1 MEVILGIVGA
11 VTTWLLS
18 TGLFVLLDNLFSLT
32 EKMHWMALVFF
43 GVPVLLAL
51 IAYYASPTLFSVLGK
66 LLWGAVTKAKQ
77 RNKNGQM
84 NRDNSDA
91 IDGTPTH
98 PITTEKKSVS
108 HIKKTKQ
115 TAPPDWMPKIRKSS
129 YFYTPGIK
137 DGCPLI
143 YFYPNVFLTD
153 LDVEFFDEIC
163 ESGDFSV
170 DATPNEDGGINI
182 EKNGKFVGKTE
193 KFGKMLS
200 DWQAKNE
207 PTVFGISETREGKEA
222 VALGFY
228 RDTEGK
234 LSGCKME
241 TVRLVK
247 NRSSDLQFALSL
259 LDDGEAL
266 TCSDDY
272 IEETGSLVV
281 FSAKHR
287 EVGSLPKKFNKIYAE
302 NGISGIYVDHVDED
316 ENEKFT
322 GFVRVYW

>member
-11 VTTWLLS
+11 VATWLLS

-32 EKMHWMALVFF
+32 EKMHWMALLFF
-43 GVPVLLAL
+43 GIPILLAWL
-51 IAYYASPTLFSVLGK
+51 AYYASPALFSILGE
-66 LLWGAVTKAKQ
+66 LLRGAVTKAKQ
-77 RNKNGQM
+77 RNKNEQM
-84 NRDNSDA
+84 NCDNTDT
-91 IDGTPTH
+91 IDGIPTS
-98 PITTEKKSVS
+98 PIITGKKSAS
-108 HIKKTKQ
+108 HKKKTKQ
-115 TAPPDWMPKIRKSS
+115 TASPDWMPKIRKSS

-137 DGCPLI
+137 DECPLI
-143 YFYPNVFLTD
+143 YFYPNVFLTG

-170 DATPNEDGGINI
+170 DATPNENGGINI
-182 EKNGKFVGKTE
+182 EKNGKLVGKTE
-193 KFGKMLS
+193 KFGEMLS

-228 RDTEGK
+228 RDTESK

-272 IEETGSLVV
+272 IEETGSLAV

-287 EVGSLPKKFNKIYAE
+287 EVGSLPKRFNKIYAE
-302 NGISGIYVDHVDED
+302 KGISGIYVDHVDED

-322 GFVRVYW
+322 CFVRVYW